1 MPEGWWLVSF
11 AVLWALV
18 LVLSVVMVA
27 LARQIG
33 TLHMRLGPRGAL
45 EIDDEG
51 PALGE
56 APEVATLTDLNGREI
71 TIGGP
76 GAAQLLLFVSP
87 GCKVCEQILPSM
99 RVVGAAGELS
109 PIVLTDMDQT
119 ETRLAYAGKKLDA
132 PVVAATFLAQRYG
145 VPDTP
150 YAVVLDGQGVVR
162 AKGTVNNLEQLEGLI
177 ETGKRRSAQA
187 LTDRQ
192 AS

>member
-1 MPEGWWLVSF
+1 MPDGWWLVSY
-11 AVLWALV
+11 AVLWGLV

-45 EIDDEG
+45 EIGDEG

-56 APEVATLTDLNGREI
+56 APEPETLADLTGSEI
-71 TIGGP
+71 VIGGP
-76 GAAQLLLFVSP
+76 GTAQLLLFVSP
-87 GCKVCEQILPSM
+87 GCKVCEQILPSV
-99 RVVGAAGELS
+99 RVVGTKGDLS
-109 PIVLTDMDQT
+109 PIVLTDLDQA
-119 ETRLAYAGKKLDA
+119 ETRLAYSGKQVAA
-132 PVVAATFLAQRYG
+132 PVVPATFLAQRYA
-145 VPDTP
+145 VPGTP
-150 YAVVLDGQGVVR
+150 YVVVLDRQGVVR